1 LVVEHWRNFS
11 NSLMAALSP
20 PWGYSS
26 SLLYKVDKI
35 YLLSFLLILTEVV
48 SVVVVVLFGIWG

>member
-1 LVVEHWRNFS
+1 
-11 NSLMAALSP
+11 M
-20 PWGYSS
+20 
-26 SLLYKVDKI
+26 LYKVDKI